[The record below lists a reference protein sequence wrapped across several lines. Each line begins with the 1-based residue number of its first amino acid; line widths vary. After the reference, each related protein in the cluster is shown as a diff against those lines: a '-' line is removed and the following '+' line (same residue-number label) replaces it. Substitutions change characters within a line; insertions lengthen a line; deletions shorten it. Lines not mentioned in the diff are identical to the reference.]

1 VDYRLGIDIGGTFT
15 DFALLKGAEV
25 VLHKNL
31 STPEDQSVGVM
42 NGIKKLA
49 EMEGA
54 PLGDFLA
61 RCNAIVHGTTI
72 ADNTLIEMNGAL
84 TGLITTEGFRDEMEY
99 RRGYKEDIWDVRLP
113 PPPPITPR
121 RRRLTVPER
130 ILFDGSVHKELDER
144 AVRECCRR
152 LKKQKVESVAI
163 SLIFSFVNPRHEKRV
178 AKIVQEEMPGVH
190 VSVSHEVLPRA
201 PEYDRTSTTVVNAYV
216 APRVTS
222 YLEKLAE
229 RLKQAGY
236 KNQLMV
242 MQASGGVMSKEYIE
256 GSPIRV
262 LASGPAGGVIG
273 SAHVGVAKGYP
284 NLLCVDMGGTS
295 YDISVVLKG
304 KAPAVTGWNMHH
316 RYLVGVPMV
325 KVETLGA
332 GGGSICRVNNGVL
345 EVGPASAG
353 AQPGP
358 ICYGRGGE
366 LPTVTDALLMLGIL
380 SADSAFAGGSFS
392 LSTQGVA
399 AAFQKIGEQ
408 MGYSAEDAA
417 FDCWRVVNA
426 NMTNGVRRT
435 TAGKGIDPRDMVM
448 LAYGGNGPVFAAI
461 QSQELGIDK
470 VLVPKASP
478 NFSALGTL
486 VANPSIDE
494 ERSYVARADHLD
506 IARLKSLW
514 QELEARAAKY
524 YADAGF
530 SGDRVTASYQVN
542 MRYAGQNWALTFDIK
557 NNQGLGD
564 LAFVDGHIGTKAMA
578 AFNERHLEEFGHVR
592 EGELP
597 EITGV
602 RLVTHVDTP
611 SPRVNGDRRARTVAA
626 RAAGTRRANLGH
638 GYQETPVFRAADL
651 AAHHEVIGPAI
662 IEETFTTIVVYP
674 GWKAHVDDAGDYEL
688 TRGAIPPQLMG
699 L

>member
-1 VDYRLGIDIGGTFT
+1 MGYRLGIDIGGTFT

-42 NGIKKLA
+42 NGIEKLA

-61 RCNAIVHGTTI
+61 GCDAIVHGTTI

-130 ILFDGSVHKELDER
+130 ILFDGSVHKDLDED

-152 LKKQKVESVAI
+152 LKKQHVESVAI
-163 SLIFSFVNPRHEKRV
+163 SLLFSFVNPLHEKRV
-178 AKIVQEEMPGVH
+178 AKIVKEEMPGAH
-190 VSVSHEVLPRA
+190 VSSSHEVLPRA

-222 YLEKLAE
+222 YLEKLVE

-236 KNQLMV
+236 RNQLMV

-273 SAHVGVAKGYP
+273 SAHVGVAKGYS

-304 KAPAVTGWNMHH
+304 AAPAVAGWNMHH

-353 AQPGP
+353 AVPGP
-358 ICYGRGGE
+358 ICYGRGGIQ
-366 LPTVTDALLMLGIL
+366 PTVTDALLMLGIL
-380 SADSAFAGGSFS
+380 SAESDFAGGSFS
-392 LSTQGVA
+392 LSMTNVA
-399 AAFQKIGEQ
+399 EAFQKIAEQ
-408 MGYSAEDAA
+408 MGSSAEEAA

-435 TAGKGIDPRDMVM
+435 TAGKGIDPKEMVM

-478 NFSALGTL
+478 ISRRWA
-486 VANPSIDE
+486 
-494 ERSYVARADHLD
+494 RSWP
-506 IARLKSLW
+506 IP
-514 QELEARAAKY
+514 
-524 YADAGF
+524 
-530 SGDRVTASYQVN
+530 AS
-542 MRYAGQNWALTFDIK
+542 MRN
-557 NNQGLGD
+557 
-564 LAFVDGHIGTKAMA
+564 
-578 AFNERHLEEFGHVR
+578 
-592 EGELP
+592 
-597 EITGV
+597 
-602 RLVTHVDTP
+602 
-611 SPRVNGDRRARTVAA
+611 ARTLRGPIVSMSPNSSLSG
-626 RAAGTRRANLGH
+626 RSWGRVPNSTMR
-638 GYQETPVFRAADL
+638 TPDSQP
-651 AAHHEVIGPAI
+651 IG
-662 IEETFTTIVVYP
+662 
-674 GWKAHVDDAGDYEL
+674 
-688 TRGAIPPQLMG
+688 
-699 L
+699 